1 MFNFEKLGWW
11 QHAIEFVD
19 AVYEKTRSF
28 PREKQF
34 GLTNQMRR
42 AAWPRRK
49 SMAQAASSVGRKI
62 RIASSRFHWRR
73 CPVCQESKIGMV
85 MPGANPKI
93 T

>member
-11 QHAIEFVD
+11 QHAIEFAD

-28 PREKQF
+28 PSEKQF

-42 AAWPRRK
+42 AARPRRK

-62 RIASSRFHWRR
+62 RIASSRSLEAVPRLPGIENSDGHAR
-73 CPVCQESKIGMV
+73 SK
-85 MPGANPKI
+85 P
-93 T
+93 